1 CGCRNET
8 PVAIFCEGD
17 GNIIEQC
24 ILGYVAII
32 CGHSYTIKGCL
43 NDKYFLYDTNVDF
56 NGSYWEVGQ
65 FEILDSKVMFSNC
78 CLTADN
84 NHFRVLHDTNERYYL
99 GPWMS
104 IDTDSCR
111 KRLVNM
117 FKKFNLDI
125 DRFNQIDDDRND
137 SKRFLGRGVSHRST
151 VEFQSSI
158 RASQAGWG
166 AAQPMASPLFN
177 VGDGAKIIGIE
188 NIESPDGFAIQ
199 NAFSKENMPQ
209 IAKVPVARAT
219 WLPLINGN
227 FADVKSDIIVPDTI
241 SITAK
246 TDATSNL
253 NANNTANEKKL
264 GRDWNSDTFSN
275 IRLRFL
281 LDEQRRLYSREFN
294 VLNTVVPKPGA
305 RIDVDIAADMT
316 GQTYSN
322 LKMELLFT
330 RKAGRIL
337 NEYKMRQHFYR
348 VMDADI
354 VSLTQVTDSDG
365 LKHDNIVAVHNND
378 FRIGLFQIIKS
389 YFDKAEIENQTLR
402 DHSDVK
408 PIEPVEIEGYLPEP
422 SEYALNDFFGN
433 SYEPLPLI
441 SGDYVN
447 VATRIQ
453 WIGENNV
460 RAFMSALPQYGTWND
475 GDEIVLQTAAYR
487 YFGGKW
493 YQYITFRNGTLQ
505 PIDPDDSSVT
515 IDPIKPIIP

>member
-1 CGCRNET
+1 
-8 PVAIFCEGD
+8 
-17 GNIIEQC
+17 
-24 ILGYVAII
+24 
-32 CGHSYTIKGCL
+32 
-43 NDKYFLYDTNVDF
+43 
-56 NGSYWEVGQ
+56 
-65 FEILDSKVMFSNC
+65 
-78 CLTADN
+78 
-84 NHFRVLHDTNERYYL
+84 
-99 GPWMS
+99 
-104 IDTDSCR
+104 
-111 KRLVNM
+111 
-117 FKKFNLDI
+117 
-125 DRFNQIDDDRND
+125 
-137 SKRFLGRGVSHRST
+137 
-151 VEFQSSI
+151 
-158 RASQAGWG
+158 
-166 AAQPMASPLFN
+166 MASPLFN

-227 FADVKSDIIVPDTI
+227 FADVKSDIVVPDTI

-294 VLNTVVPKPGA
+294 ILNTVVPKPGE
-305 RIDVDIAADMT
+305 RIDVEIAADMT

-330 RKAGRIL
+330 RKAGRFI

-365 LKHDNIVAVHNND
+365 LKHDNIVAVHNNV
-378 FRIGLFQIIKS
+378 FRIGRFQIIKS
-389 YFDKAEIENQTLR
+389 YFDKAVIENQTLR
-402 DHSDVK
+402 NHSEVK